1 VIEAGPVLPEGRGGV
16 VPTLVLGH
24 RLDEEP
30 GYPEAGGEFL
40 EPFFQD
46 AREGQ
51 QVVPG
56 PFEHPADR
64 GEAVGTAGLP
74 PTQFLEHKV
83 EQLPPGGEV
92 RPGQG
97 EDIPAHPV
105 CQNMHVVGQPHRL
118 GLGVAGGL
126 QTTLQRRP
134 LPAMTVAAATG
145 RAARSQ
151 RAWTFWRAAM
161 AAHARC
167 SR

>member
-1 VIEAGPVLPEGRGGV
+1 
-16 VPTLVLGH
+16 
-24 RLDEEP
+24 
-30 GYPEAGGEFL
+30 
-40 EPFFQD
+40 
-46 AREGQ
+46 
-51 QVVPG
+51 
-56 PFEHPADR
+56 
-64 GEAVGTAGLP
+64 
-74 PTQFLEHKV
+74 
-83 EQLPPGGEV
+83 
-92 RPGQG
+92 
-97 EDIPAHPV
+97 
-105 CQNMHVVGQPHRL
+105 MHVVGQPHRL